1 MLDELCGK
9 HGASIMTASI
19 FIARLLGPLFLL
31 LGFAML
37 LKPAHFRAIME
48 DFLRSPAMIYLAGFF
63 GLLGGI
69 ALVLT
74 HNLWVADWRVIIT
87 LIGWLTIVRAL
98 VAVYAPELVAKAGSA
113 LLANRQ
119 LLYAF
124 EALDLVLGLAMTY
137 FGYFA

>member
-1 MLDELCGK
+1 
-9 HGASIMTASI
+9 MTASI

-31 LGFAML
+31 LGIAML

-48 DFLRSPAMIYLAGFF
+48 DFLRRPAMIYLAGFF

-87 LIGWLTIVRAL
+87 LIGWITIVRAL
-98 VAVYAPELVAKAGSA
+98 VAVYAPELVAKAAPA
-113 LLANRQ
+113 LFANRP

-124 EALDLVLGLAMTY
+124 EALDLVLGLVMIY